1 MAHAAGDSHEYPIYG
16 AHFRVV
22 FPILDAD
29 GDLVTGAAGLDSE
42 RSIDQGTFADCTN
55 EAIEIATS
63 SGMYYLDLTGAEMTG
78 SQLTVIIKTST
89 VGAKTTPIT
98 LYPKRTS
105 VLETGTAQAGAAT
118 TITLA
123 ATASALS
130 DFYNDLFV
138 LITNDTPSGVRYQ
151 ARRIVDY
158 VGSTKVATIESA
170 WGTNPSSSSTYEI
183 ILPDTGGVSAWSGV
197 KVSSDGVGGGFPAV
211 ELLAWRGG
219 FPNVLVS
226 NRVDVSVGAM
236 ASNTM
241 TAAATAADYLAEV
254 NAEMDTAL
262 ADYDAPTFAEL
273 DARTDAI
280 EADTQDIQAR
290 LPAALDTG
298 RMVAKVEAVAANVI
312 NDAALATDMDSYAAK
327 IGLLDDNGGTADR
340 YEVAWFKNAKWV
352 TSGITSPTIQIVK
365 SSDGTNLVAETAMT
379 EIGSL
384 HLFKKTESTN
394 RVVSGASYWAIAR
407 ATIDGATQEWPQI
420 VGRDST

>member
-1 MAHAAGDSHEYPIYG
+1 MAHSSGDAHEYPIYG
-16 AHFRVV
+16 AHFRIV

-29 GDLVTGAAGLDSE
+29 GDLVTGATGLDSE

-55 EAIEIATS
+55 EATEIATS

-78 SQLTVIIKTST
+78 SLTAVIVKTST

-123 ATASALS
+123 ATAASLN
-130 DFYNDLFV
+130 DYYNDLFV

-158 VGSTKVATIESA
+158 VGSTKVATVESA

-197 KVSSDGVGGGFPAV
+197 KVSPDGVGGGFAAV
-211 ELLAWRGG
+211 EVLAWRGG

-226 NRVDVSVGAM
+226 GRVDGSVGAM
-236 ASNTM
+236 ASNVL
-241 TAAATAADYLAEV
+241 TAASTAADYLAEI
-254 NAEMDTAL
+254 NAEVDTAL
-262 ADYDAPTFAEL
+262 ADYDGPTFTEL

-280 EADTQDIQAR
+280 EADTQDIQSR
-290 LPAALDTG
+290 LPAALVSS
-298 RMVAKVEAVAANVI
+298 RMDSHVGAVAANAI
-312 NDAALATDMDSYAAK
+312 GDAALGSDMDGYSAK
-327 IGLLDDNGGTADR
+327 IWLFDDNGGTADR
-340 YEVAWFKNAKWV
+340 YEVAWFKNSNWIR
-352 TSGITSPTIQIVK
+352 SGITLPKIQVYK
-365 SSDGTNLVAETAMT
+365 SLDGSDLVGEAAMT
-379 EIGSL
+379 EISSL

-394 RVVSGASYWAIAR
+394 RIVGGASYWAVAR
-407 ATIDGATQEWPQI
+407 ATIDGDVREWPQP